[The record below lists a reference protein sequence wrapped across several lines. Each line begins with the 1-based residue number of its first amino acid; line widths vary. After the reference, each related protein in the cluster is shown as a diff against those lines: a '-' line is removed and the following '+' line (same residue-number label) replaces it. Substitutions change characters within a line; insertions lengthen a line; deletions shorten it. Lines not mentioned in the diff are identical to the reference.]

1 MLCPLSSVQRPASQ
15 WTPTGP
21 DAKPQNPGP
30 GTGLQGSS
38 LQRPVQVGLA
48 QLVVRHPLNHLDK
61 RGPCIQL
68 SRSSGRVI
76 KSRRTRRPPR
86 RPAKHNSRRIA
97 PSHRP
102 FPVASHKTRRCLEPT
117 RLTRILSVIQP
128 ATLPQTDRTSPPTS
142 SDDNVHV
149 TTPEPPIDR
158 TTELPDPRMMFRP
171 HLAPGTTPPS
181 SSPAPNPD
189 NASPLPARRRRL
201 R

>member
-1 MLCPLSSVQRPASQ
+1 MYLEESGREKDSSAQHEAMIINDSYFDEVYVMLCPLSSVQRPASQ

-117 RLTRILSVIQP
+117 RLTRIL
-128 ATLPQTDRTSPPTS
+128 PQCD
-142 SDDNVHV
+142 
-149 TTPEPPIDR
+149 
-158 TTELPDPRMMFRP
+158 
-171 HLAPGTTPPS
+171 
-181 SSPAPNPD
+181 
-189 NASPLPARRRRL
+189 PARDSTSNRPNL
-201 R
+201 SSHLV